1 MQAKQSPIRTNA
13 IGDKRGK
20 TCDSQA
26 WGKHATAMRGKTPSN
41 QAREN
46 TWQPSAGKHVTT
58 RRGKTHNSQGKPP
71 LTLSDTPCWLIN
83 SAERFVDIPTNF

>member
-1 MQAKQSPIRTNA
+1 MQSEISAGKHVTAKRGENTQQPCA
-13 IGDKRGK
+13 EKHLAAKRGK
-20 TCDSQA
+20 TRNS
-26 WGKHATAMRGKTPSN
+26 